1 MEKIIILDFG
11 SQYTQLIA
19 RRIRELNTYCEIL
32 PYNKFPFGDPDI
44 KGVILSGSPFSVN
57 DANAFKPDLSEIRG
71 HYPLL
76 GICYGAQYL
85 AQVGGGVVGAS
96 STRRYAPLTFPPI
109 SVTIRVDGD
118 GVLDTAPAADKAFR
132 KRARCGCRTA
142 IPSCNFLTTTILL
155 PAARR

>member
-96 STRRYAPLTFPPI
+96 STPRPPRLRGGRRCAAERRSAREP
-109 SVTIRVDGD
+109 SVDV
-118 GVLDTAPAADKAFR
+118 
-132 KRARCGCRTA
+132 AR
-142 IPSCNFLTTTILL
+142 
-155 PAARR
+155 